1 MEERERNNYNLND
14 LAEMIQSI
22 QNTVDRVEKVLVTIP
37 KSSTKTNC
45 EEELPTIINT
55 QSVMELNEFA
65 KKGSVRLLNLMKA
78 FTVPSK
84 FLLAL
89 ADYVVWKHINY
100 KTILNASHLYD
111 LMISI
116 YTDGTSDGTNML
128 LTKIKQFF
136 WRAKDRFNTRK
147 KRREEK
153 KMRKKDD
160 DIEYYAE
167 PDYYMEPHSIT
178 ELIDNNDRDLR
189 TQPARVSKSMRSLN
203 EDENSSNL
211 NQEKDLQIPSHN
223 NHTEFLQLD
232 LEPPSKL
239 FKAVENTDSTC
250 MEGATFNT
258 ICDNAMGA
266 KITPTD
272 EKDTTDD
279 TNEEDEVMVKEE
291 HIELENYE
299 SELVIDQDN
308 LQLDDK
314 RIIPPRKD
322 ASMKSQEVDESC
334 DFAKLVEMIKTLQES
349 VNRVEKSVNAISRP
363 PDKTLESE
371 VLPPML
377 NEHSLG
383 EFNKLAE
390 ADSVVLHSFMRA
402 FPLPTKFLQALA
414 DFEVWSN
421 INYDTF
427 AKNSFLLKMMKSV
440 YTNGTKAGEIR
451 FTQKL
456 REFFHRSKD
465 RVRTRQRRQ
474 SIRKK
479 RRMNETE
486 IEFESHQDQDDHDDG
501 VYEDNCDQGTGGFC
515 YKQEIMDK
523 DDPLIDL

>member
-14 LAEMIQSI
+14 LAKMIQSI
-22 QNTVDRVEKVLVTIP
+22 KNTVDRVEKVLMTIP
-37 KSSTKTNC
+37 KSSTKTNS
-45 EEELPTIINT
+45 EEELPTIINAE
-55 QSVMELNEFA
+55 SIMELNELA

-89 ADYVVWKHINY
+89 ADYVVWKQINY
-100 KTILNASHLYD
+100 KTILNASHFYD
-111 LMISI
+111 LMISV

-128 LTKIKQFF
+128 LSKIKQFF

-153 KMRKKDD
+153 KMRKEDD
-160 DIEYYAE
+160 DLEDNAE
-167 PDYYMEPHSIT
+167 PDDYLEPHSIK
-178 ELIDNNDRDLR
+178 ESIDNNDRDLR
-189 TQPARVSKSMRSLN
+189 TQPTRVSKSMRSLN
-203 EDENSSNL
+203 EDENSSEL
-211 NQEKDLQIPSHN
+211 NQEKDLQIPSHS
-223 NHTEFLQLD
+223 NHTELLQLE
-232 LEPPSKL
+232 LQPPSEL
-239 FKAVENTDSTC
+239 FQPVENTDST

-266 KITPTD
+266 QITPMD
-272 EKDTTDD
+272 DKDTTDD
-279 TNEEDEVMVKEE
+279 INEEDEVMIKEE

-299 SELVIDQDN
+299 SELFIAQDN
-308 LQLDDK
+308 LPLDDK
-314 RIIPPRKD
+314 RIIPPGKGV
-322 ASMKSQEVDESC
+322 SMKSQQVDESC
-334 DFAKLVEMIKTLQES
+334 DFAKLVEMIKILQES
-349 VNRVEKSVNAISRP
+349 VNRVEKSVNSISRP
-363 PDKTLESE
+363 PDETTESD

-390 ADSVVLHSFMRA
+390 CNSVVLHSFMRA

-440 YTNGTKAGEIR
+440 YTNGTNAGEIR

-456 REFFHRSKD
+456 KEFFHRSKD

-479 RRMNETE
+479 RRINETE
-486 IEFESHQDQDDHDDG
+486 IEIESHQDQDDHDDG
-501 VYEDNCDQGTGGFC
+501 VYEDNSDHGTVGFC
-515 YKQEIMDK
+515 YKQEIMDN

>member
-1 MEERERNNYNLND
+1 
-14 LAEMIQSI
+14 
-22 QNTVDRVEKVLVTIP
+22 
-37 KSSTKTNC
+37 
-45 EEELPTIINT
+45 
-55 QSVMELNEFA
+55 MELNEFA
-65 KKGSVRLLNLMKA
+65 KKGSVRLVTLMKA

-89 ADYVVWKHINY
+89 ADYVIWKHISY

-111 LMISI
+111 LMITI
-116 YTDGTSDGTNML
+116 YTDGTSDGSSML

-160 DIEYYAE
+160 DLEDHSEPEYYI
-167 PDYYMEPHSIT
+167 EPHSIM
-178 ELIDNNDRDLR
+178 ESIDNNDRDLR
-189 TQPARVSKSMRSLN
+189 IQPTRVSKSMRSLN
-203 EDENSSNL
+203 EDENSWNL

-223 NHTEFLQLD
+223 NHTELLQLE
-232 LEPPSKL
+232 LQPPSEL
-239 FKAVENTDSTC
+239 CQPVESIDTT
-250 MEGATFNT
+250 MEGATLNT
-258 ICDNAMGA
+258 ISDNAMGA
-266 KITPTD
+266 EITPMN
-272 EKDTTDD
+272 EKD
-279 TNEEDEVMVKEE
+279 TNEEGDVMVKEE
-291 HIELENYE
+291 NIELENYE

-308 LQLDDK
+308 LPLDDK
-314 RIIPPRKD
+314 RIIPPRKG

-334 DFAKLVEMIKTLQES
+334 DFAKLVEMIKILQES

-363 PDKTLESE
+363 PDETESE

-377 NEHSLG
+377 NEYSLG

-402 FPLPTKFLQALA
+402 YPLPTKFLQALA

-421 INYDTF
+421 IKYDTF

-456 REFFHRSKD
+456 KEFFHRSKD

-486 IEFESHQDQDDHDDG
+486 IEFESHQDQDDHDDS
-501 VYEDNCDQGTGGFC
+501 VYEDKGDHGTRVFC
-515 YKQEIMDK
+515 YKQEVMDN